1 MIRIRKF
8 DKQSDTEAVRA
19 CLIELQDY
27 ECELDPRMPAGS
39 EVGGPLFVEM
49 MDRCSRHHGRIFVAD
64 DGNDIAGYVTVLAR
78 IKREDI
84 EDGDLEYGLVTD
96 LMVRD
101 KFRNRGIGRRLL
113 EVAEEHATECGARW
127 LRVEVLSNNGAA
139 RKLYTSYGFSE
150 HLLSLEKSLKS
161 PGVQR

>member
-8 DKQSDTEAVRA
+8 DKQSDTKAVRS

-39 EVGGPLFVEM
+39 EVGGPLFAEM
-49 MDRCSRHHGRIFVAD
+49 MDRCSRHQGSIFVAD

-78 IKREDI
+78 IKSEDI
-84 EDGDLEYGLVTD
+84 DDGDIEYGLVTD

-139 RKLYTSYGFSE
+139 RDLYKSSGFSE
-150 HLLSLEKSLKS
+150 HLLSLEKSLKL
-161 PGVQR
+161 PGVKR

>member
-1 MIRIRKF
+1 MIRIRNF

-39 EVGGPLFVEM
+39 EVVGSLFMEM
-49 MDRCSRHHGRIFVAD
+49 MDRCSRHNGRIFVAD

-78 IKREDI
+78 IKSEDI
-84 EDGDLEYGLVTD
+84 DDGDLVYGLITD

-113 EVAEEHATECGARW
+113 EVAEDHATECGARW

-139 RKLYTSYGFSE
+139 RDLYKSHGFSE
-150 HLLSLEKSLKS
+150 YTLSLEKSLKS
-161 PGVQR
+161 PGVRR